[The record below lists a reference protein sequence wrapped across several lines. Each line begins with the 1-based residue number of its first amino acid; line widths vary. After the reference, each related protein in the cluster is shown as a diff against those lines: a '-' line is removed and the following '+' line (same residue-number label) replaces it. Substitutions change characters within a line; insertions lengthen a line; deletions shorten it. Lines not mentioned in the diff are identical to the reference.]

1 MTKLDQVKADLI
13 DIIGDK
19 RAVKVDAVSHLS
31 RSLTLIDDLMASLGY
46 YRSDDVTI
54 YTKQAKTIKPK
65 AKPQAKPNAKKGE
78 RKIEVEYG
86 NRKLQFQLKNG
97 VNHCLMVCKHLLKYG
112 SITTTEIVAMGVSYH
127 TQCINNLR
135 HKGLVIDVE
144 PMGKKVFRY
153 TLKMP

>member
-13 DIIGDK
+13 DIIGERK
-19 RAVKVDAVSHLS
+19 TVKIKEVSHLT
-31 RSLTLIDDLMASLGY
+31 RSARLIDELMGKMGY
-46 YRSDDVTI
+46 YRSNDVTI
-54 YTKQAKTIKPK
+54 YTKQAKIEHIKPK
-65 AKPQAKPNAKKGE
+65 AKPNAKKGE
-78 RKIEVEYG
+78 RKIEVKYG
-86 NRKLQFQLKNG
+86 SRKLQFQLKNG

-127 TQCINNLR
+127 TQCIKNLR
-135 HKGLVIDVE
+135 RKGLVIDVE

>member
-1 MTKLDQVKADLI
+1 MTKLDQIKADLI

-31 RSLTLIDDLMASLGY
+31 RSLTLIDDLMANLGY
-46 YRSDDVTI
+46 FRSDDVTI
-54 YTKQAKTIKPK
+54 YTKQAQTIKPK
-65 AKPQAKPNAKKGE
+65 AKPNAKKGE

-112 SITTTEIVAMGVSYH
+112 SITTTEIVAMGVYH
-127 TQCINNLR
+127 RTQCINNLR